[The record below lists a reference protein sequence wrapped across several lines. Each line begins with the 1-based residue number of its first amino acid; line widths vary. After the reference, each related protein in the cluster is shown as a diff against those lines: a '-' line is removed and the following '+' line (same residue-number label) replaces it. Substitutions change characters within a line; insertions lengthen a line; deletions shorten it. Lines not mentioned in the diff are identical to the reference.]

1 MPRRPSLEVSE
12 TATKGF
18 LVHVPASLAAT
29 GKLERRYFKDRKDA
43 EALAGRL
50 RTQYH
55 KGIRG
60 GVVGSVAAHQ
70 AQESEKLLEGTGLSL
85 LEAVRAFSEA
95 WHRLT
100 PLGATIGEA
109 VKGYA
114 EQLEAKDDPRT
125 FREAALA
132 FIEEKEVVWSPK
144 YLRGILATY
153 KALPDDLLDRKV
165 ATVTDADIDKAV
177 RLSCSTK
184 TAIDTRTRQV
194 KSLLS
199 GKGKDAKAKPPTLLT
214 IPQCAAMLR
223 ACKTAAE
230 RRAVALLLFAGIR
243 PDASDGEISKLDWS
257 AIREGKIFVSA
268 EVSKTGDPRIIPIR
282 PRLVRLLK
290 GHPKEGKAAP
300 PNWKRRIGEIR
311 KAAGMIGPE
320 YQDATRHT
328 FGSHHLVA
336 FGEDATKESMGH
348 TENSRTLFRH
358 YRVAVPTE
366 EGVKYFR

>member
-12 TATKGF
+12 TAKGF

-29 GKLERRYFKDRKDA
+29 GKLERRYFRDRKDA
-43 EALAGRL
+43 DALAGRL

-60 GVVGSVAAHQ
+60 GVVGPVAAHQ
-70 AQESEKLLEGTGLSL
+70 AHEAEKVLAGTGLAL
-85 LEAVRAFSEA
+85 LEAARGFADA
-95 WHRLT
+95 WIRLS

-109 VKGYA
+109 VKAYA
-114 EQLEAKDDPRT
+114 EQLEARDDPRT

-132 FIEEKEVVWSPK
+132 FIAAKEASWSPK
-144 YLRGILATY
+144 YLRGILATF
-153 KALPDDLLDRKV
+153 KALPGDLLDRKV
-165 ATVTDADIDKAV
+165 ATVTDADIDRAV
-177 RLSCSTK
+177 RQSCSTK
-184 TAIDTRTRQV
+184 TAIETRTRQV

-199 GKGKDAKAKPPTLLT
+199 GKGKDPKTRPPTLLT
-214 IPQCAAMLR
+214 ISQAAAMLR
-223 ACKTAAE
+223 ACKNAAE

-243 PDASDGEISKLDWS
+243 PDASDGEITKLDWS

-268 EVSKTGDPRIIPIR
+268 EVSKTQDPRIIPIR
-282 PRLVRLLK
+282 PRLARLLR
-290 GHPKEGKAAP
+290 GHPQDGRVAP

-311 KAAGMIGPE
+311 KAAGLGAE
-320 YQDATRHT
+320 HQDATRHT

-348 TENSRTLFRH
+348 AENSRTLFRH
-358 YRVAVPTE
+358 YRVAIPTE
-366 EGVKYFR
+366 DGVRYFK

>member
-1 MPRRPSLEVSE
+1 MS
-12 TATKGF
+12 
-18 LVHVPASLAAT
+18 AA
-29 GKLERRYFKDRKDA
+29 GKMERRYFEQQGDA
-43 EALAGRL
+43 DKLAARL

-60 GVVGSVAAHQ
+60 GVVGPVVAHQ
-70 AQESEKLLEGTGLSL
+70 AEESEKLLQGTGLSL

-95 WHRLT
+95 WRRLT

-109 VKGYA
+109 VKSHA
-114 EQLEAKDDPRT
+114 EQLEANDDPRT

-132 FIEEKEVVWSPK
+132 FIEEKEAVWSPK
-144 YLRGILATY
+144 YLRGILASF

-165 ATVTDADIDKAV
+165 ATVTDADIDRAV

-199 GKGKDAKAKPPTLLT
+199 GKGKEGKAKPPTLLT
-214 IPQCAAMLR
+214 ITQAAAMLR
-223 ACKTAAE
+223 ACKNPAE

-243 PDASDGEISKLDWS
+243 PDASDGEIAKLDWS

-268 EVSKTGDPRIIPIR
+268 DVSKTSDPRIIPIR
-282 PRLVRLLK
+282 PRLARLLR
-290 GHPKEGKAAP
+290 GHPAEGRVCP
-300 PNWKRRIGEIR
+300 PNWQRRIQLIR
-311 KAAGMIGPE
+311 KAAGLGSDH
-320 YQDATRHT
+320 QDATRHT
-328 FGSHHLVA
+328 FASHYLVA
-336 FGEDATKESMGH
+336 FGEDATKDAMGH
-348 TENSRTLFRH
+348 AEGSRTLFRH

>member
-1 MPRRPSLEVSE
+1 MPRRPSLEVTT
-12 TATKGF
+12 TAKGY

-29 GKLERRYFKDRKDA
+29 GKMERRYFKDTKDA

-50 RTQYH
+50 RTMYH

-60 GVVGSVAAHQ
+60 GVVGPVVAHQ
-70 AQESEKLLEGTGLSL
+70 AQEAEKLLEGTGLSL
-85 LEAVRAFSEA
+85 LEAARAFSEA
-95 WHRLT
+95 WRRLS

-109 VKGYA
+109 VKAYA
-114 EQLEAKDDPRT
+114 EQLEARDDPRT

-132 FIEEKEVVWSPK
+132 FIEEKEHVWSPK
-144 YLRGILATY
+144 YLRGIMASF

-165 ATVTDADIDKAV
+165 ATVTDADIDRAV

-184 TAIDTRTRQV
+184 TAIETRTRQV

-214 IPQCAAMLR
+214 ITQAAAMLR

-243 PDASDGEISKLDWS
+243 PDASDGEISKLEWS
-257 AIREGKIFVSA
+257 AVRDGKVYVPA
-268 EVSKTGDPRIIPIR
+268 TVSKTSDPRIIPIR
-282 PRLVRLLK
+282 PRLARLLK
-290 GHPKEGKAAP
+290 GHPKDGSVCP

-311 KAAGMIGPE
+311 KAAGLGAE
-320 YQDATRHT
+320 HQDATRHT
-328 FGSHHLVA
+328 FASHYLVA
-336 FGEDATKESMGH
+336 FGEDAAKEAMGH
-348 TENSRTLFRH
+348 AENSRTLFRH
-358 YRVAVPTE
+358 YRVAIPTE